1 MIKNMNRC
9 MHCGTRATRQFCM
22 DTAFGVAKPSVY
34 LHWSCYDMEKGV
46 IGYEEDASA
55 VQCRKSYAFQ
65 ALRQFH
71 AYIKLYVRQH
81 LGRAYVKHL
90 NVLKPQHI
98 PARTYESD
106 VYTSYLCG
114 DFDSYVRDVVHNIS
128 TMAKERIM
136 TIACILN
143 APMSFRNR
151 PQVKRLKTKQRRLN
165 APLMN
170 VILPKRCL
178 QHIYDYAFDFKAFRV
193 PHNIIGR
200 LVGTRLHLN
209 EKYANM
215 QHRAS
220 LWYSRFTIE
229 DYNKRL
235 RQKKDDFKN
244 TIQKALNRAF
254 ESHKTRLTLK

>member
-1 MIKNMNRC
+1 M
-9 MHCGTRATRQFCM
+9 
-22 DTAFGVAKPSVY
+22 
-34 LHWSCYDMEKGV
+34 
-46 IGYEEDASA
+46 IGYEEDECCA
-55 VQCRKSYAFQ
+55 VRKTYAFQ
-65 ALRQFH
+65 ALRLFH
-71 AYIKLYVRQH
+71 AYIMLFVRQI
-81 LGRAYVKHL
+81 LGRAYVKRL
-90 NVLKPQHI
+90 NVLKPQRI

-106 VYTSYLCG
+106 VYTTYLCG

-128 TMAKERIM
+128 TMAKERMM

-170 VILPKRCL
+170 VILPKHCL
-178 QHIYDYAFDFKAFRV
+178 QCIYDYAFDFKAFRV

-229 DYNKRL
+229 DYNKRQ
-235 RQKKDDFKN
+235 RKKKEEFKN

-254 ESHKTRLTLK
+254 ESNKTRLTLK